1 MSRILRPAGR
11 GGFSLPETFIAL
23 TISSVLILLVGGVFL
38 VQNDFYSHVL
48 LRSQVQENARALSEV
63 VATEVR
69 SVAPGAVIL
78 ADSTRLVIRSPMVT
92 ALICGDQGSD
102 VIAHVRGGIS
112 SITTSEVAGF
122 GHRDPLTGTWNHYD
136 LTWAQMEGS
145 GGNPPNRCKNK
156 GADISGASS
165 EFIRLERIDNET
177 GIDEDDLLGHVIMIF
192 RETEFRFDPSLLV
205 SGDRALYRGI
215 YGQTLVEFA
224 TGVATD
230 ARFEFRTGGPTWA
243 KYVAPA
249 SLSAIDGIRLVA
261 QSVGKGESSQ
271 QLTYDFGW
279 TVDIPLANT
288 Y

>member
-1 MSRILRPAGR
+1 M
-11 GGFSLPETFIAL
+11 
-23 TISSVLILLVGGVFL
+23 
-38 VQNDFYSHVL
+38 
-48 LRSQVQENARALSEV
+48 
-63 VATEVR
+63 
-69 SVAPGAVIL
+69 
-78 ADSTRLVIRSPMVT
+78 
-92 ALICGDQGSD
+92 
-102 VIAHVRGGIS
+102 
-112 SITTSEVAGF
+112 
-122 GHRDPLTGTWNHYD
+122 TGTWNHYD

-177 GIDEDDLLGHVIMIF
+177 GIDEDDLPRTCDHDLSGN
-192 RETEFRFDPSLLV
+192 PSSASTPRCSCLV
-205 SGDRALYRGI
+205 TGRSTAGI